1 MNKLEDYL
9 FWRLA
14 HFLIH
19 KKEYRLLR
27 TSPSQEELWFE
38 RVENKQVPIIRL
50 RRIDLDWSNWLARDI
65 ENSGNNGEAIRR
77 QLVRGEAN
85 VLNLYVSAYPPVDD
99 YDFLLSENKI
109 LKTNVTTKVIT
120 RDTFHKEISE
130 LEYIFNEDIRFEKKE
145 EYSPSEIEELK
156 NATLEEAVERIRMEK
171 KLFENG
177 KPLFTYVFMVL
188 QIIAYLFLE
197 WKGGSTNTA
206 TLIKYGAKF
215 NPLILEGQWW
225 RFFTPI
231 LLHIGFL
238 HLLMN
243 TLALYY
249 LGPTIERIFGRMRF
263 LLIYLFAGFS
273 GSVAS
278 FLFTTNLSAGAS
290 GAIFGCFGALLYF
303 GLNYRSLFLRTMGFN
318 VLVVIAI
325 NLSLGFTIPGI
336 DNAGH
341 LGGLVGGFLATAV
354 LHFPK
359 QKKWLQQLLLFF
371 LSVVGMGSLVWYGYA
386 NPEKITDTQS
396 VMVLSEVYLQDE
408 NYDEAYHLLTHAI
421 QTHQSSA
428 ELFFQLS
435 YVEIKQNDLAS
446 AELHLQRAI
455 ELDQHFHEAFYNL
468 SLVSYKLGNKED
480 SLTYAQKAVELA
492 PERKEYQSLLKK
504 LQE

>member
-1 MNKLEDYL
+1 M
-9 FWRLA
+9 
-14 HFLIH
+14 
-19 KKEYRLLR
+19 
-27 TSPSQEELWFE
+27 
-38 RVENKQVPIIRL
+38 
-50 RRIDLDWSNWLARDI
+50 
-65 ENSGNNGEAIRR
+65 
-77 QLVRGEAN
+77 
-85 VLNLYVSAYPPVDD
+85 
-99 YDFLLSENKI
+99 
-109 LKTNVTTKVIT
+109 
-120 RDTFHKEISE
+120 
-130 LEYIFNEDIRFEKKE
+130 
-145 EYSPSEIEELK
+145 
-156 NATLEEAVERIRMEK
+156 
-171 KLFENG
+171 FENG
-177 KPLFTYVFMVL
+177 KPLFTYVFMAL

-231 LLHIGFL
+231 LLHIGFI
-238 HLLMN
+238 HLFMN

-249 LGPTIERIFGRMRF
+249 LGPTIEKIYGRMRF

-359 QKKWLQQLLLFF
+359 QKKWLQQLLVLF
-371 LSVVGMGSLVWYGYA
+371 LTVGGMGSLLWYGYA
-386 NPEKITDTQS
+386 NPEKITDAQS
-396 VMVLSEVYLQDE
+396 VMVLSQVYLQDE

-421 QTHQSSA
+421 QTHHSSA

-446 AELHLQRAI
+446 AELHLKRAVD
-455 ELDQHFHEAFYNL
+455 LDQYFHEAFYNL
-468 SLVSYKLGNKED
+468 SLVSYELGNKED
-480 SLTYAQKAVELA
+480 SLTYAQKAAELA
-492 PERKEYQSLLKK
+492 PEREEYQSFLNKI
-504 LQE
+504 QE